1 MLEHLQPASVFRY
14 FEEICAIPHTSFH
27 EKQLSDYCVNFAK
40 DHGLYYEQDDLGNVL
55 ICAPATPGYEDVPPL
70 ILQGHLDM
78 VGDKTPEC
86 DLDLETDGLRLVVN
100 GDELTADGTTLGA
113 DNGIAVAYAL
123 AILAADDIAH
133 PPLEVVLTVSEEVGL
148 LGATAMDLST
158 CKARRM
164 LNLDSEE
171 EGIFTVGCAGG
182 AHAWVTI
189 PMAWKP
195 GTGYRLDFSF
205 RGIKGGHSG
214 VDIDKGLANANLL
227 AGRFLLGLESVC
239 PFCIAAIHGGVKDNV
254 IPKDAAFSLLVDEA
268 HLPGVRSAY
277 AEFLAQVRQEYAVTE
292 PNLDLLC
299 QETGKTEVPVLTEE
313 SAGKLVTVLTLA
325 PNGIQAMS
333 AALPGL
339 VETSLNLGIM
349 ALSET
354 ELSLCWSFRSS
365 VPSAKAY
372 LQQKV
377 TRLAE
382 SLGGSILFDGEYPAW
397 PLALESPFREQCIA
411 VYRRLYSKEPQVV
424 TIHAGLECGIF
435 SQKLPGL
442 DCVSMGPDMRD
453 VHSVEETLSISSVT
467 RVWEY
472 IKALLAEK

>member
-1 MLEHLQPASVFRY
+1 MLEHLQPASVFHY
-14 FEEICAIPHTSFH
+14 FEQICAIPHTSFH

-40 DHGLYYEQDDLGNVL
+40 DHSLYYEQDDLGNVL

-86 DLDLETDGLRLVVN
+86 DLDLEADGLRLVVN

-123 AILAADDIAH
+123 AILAADDIPH

-182 AHAWVTI
+182 VHAWAAI
-189 PMAWKP
+189 PMTWEP
-195 GTGYRLDFSF
+195 GTGYRLDFAF

-227 AGRFLLGLESVC
+227 AGRFLLSLESVC
-239 PFCIAAIHGGVKDNV
+239 PFFIAALHGGVKDNV
-254 IPKDAAFSLLVDEA
+254 IPKDASFSVLVAET
-268 HLPGVRSAY
+268 HLPKVRGAY

-292 PNLDLLC
+292 PNLGLLC
-299 QETGKTEVPVLTEE
+299 QETGKTEAPVLTKE
-313 SAGKLVTVLTLA
+313 SAKKLITALTLC

-349 ALSET
+349 TLSET
-354 ELSLCWSFRSS
+354 ELALCISFRSS

-372 LQQKV
+372 LQQRV

-382 SLGGSILFDGEYPAW
+382 SLGGSIRFDGEYPAW

-411 VYRRLYSKEPQVV
+411 VYRRLYGKEPEVV

-453 VHSVEETLSISSVT
+453 VHSVEETLSISSVA
-467 RVWEY
+467 RVWGY
-472 IKALLAEK
+472 LKALLAEK

>member
-1 MLEHLQPASVFRY
+1 MLEHLQPTAVFHY

-40 DHGLYYEQDDLGNVL
+40 EHDLYHEQDDLGNVL

-78 VGDKTPEC
+78 VGDKIPEC
-86 DLDLETDGLRLVVN
+86 DLDLEADGLRLVVN

-182 AHAWVTI
+182 VHAWATI
-189 PMAWKP
+189 PMTWKP
-195 GTGYRLDFSF
+195 GAGYRLDFAF

-227 AGRFLLGLESVC
+227 AGRFLLTLESVC
-239 PFCIAAIHGGVKDNV
+239 PFSIAALRGGVKDNV
-254 IPKDAAFSLLVDEA
+254 IPKDATFSLLAEEA
-268 HLPGVRSAY
+268 DLPKVRRAY

-292 PNLDLLC
+292 PNLDLIC
-299 QETGKTEVPVLTEE
+299 QEAGRAEAPVLTKE
-313 SAGKLVTVLTLA
+313 SAKKLVTALTLC

-349 ALSET
+349 TLSEN
-354 ELSLCWSFRSS
+354 ELALCISFRSS

-372 LQQKV
+372 LQQRV

-382 SLGGSILFDGEYPAW
+382 SLGGSIRFDGEYPAW

-411 VYRRLYSKEPQVV
+411 VYRRLYNKEPQVV

-442 DCVSMGPDMRD
+442 DCVSMGPDMKD
-453 VHSVEETLSISSVT
+453 VHSVDETLSISSVA

-472 IKALLAEK
+472 LKALLAEK